1 MSYDLMVFKKEAA
14 PKYRTDFMKWYDH
27 QTTWTE
33 NHGYD
38 DPKNT
43 ALELSNWYIE
53 MIKTFPDM
61 NGNDIEDEDLEGAY
75 ESDYCIGKDVIY
87 VAFAWSVAEEAYNK
101 MNELAAKHG
110 VGFFDVSSEE
120 GAILFP
126 ENGKLVSI
134 DAKV

>member
-1 MSYDLMVFKKEAA
+1 
-14 PKYRTDFMKWYDH
+14 
-27 QTTWTE
+27 
-33 NHGYD
+33 
-38 DPKNT
+38 
-43 ALELSNWYIE
+43 

-101 MNELAAKHG
+101 MYELAAKHG